1 MLSKHSLHPIPL
13 APAWT
18 AVMVMVSTTRTQ
30 SAKRPA
36 AKRPAKGPASKRPA
50 KKRPAA
56 KRPTKGPA
64 AKRPAKRPAKGPVA
78 KRRPS
83 KLSALGGP
91 LLTESDGSGSDSDR
105 SGGDSDPSVHRSDS
119 SCLSKN
125 DADLPHGWPVIETAD
140 CAIFCH
146 CAYCAFCG
154 HKWTTSARH
163 VNLFCHMD
171 GQGPLCANCRHRCRN
186 VAVSQRAMLLCPDCA
201 RTLCHC
207 DERAPQWRTARDAPP
222 Q

>member
-1 MLSKHSLHPIPL
+1 
-13 APAWT
+13 
-18 AVMVMVSTTRTQ
+18 MVSTTRTQ

-83 KLSALGGP
+83 KLSAL
-91 LLTESDGSGSDSDR
+91 TESDGSGSDSDR

-119 SCLSKN
+119 SCLSQTH
-125 DADLPHGWPVIETAD
+125 ADLPHLGELIAVAVNRSQ
-140 CAIFCH
+140 
-146 CAYCAFCG
+146 AYCALCG
-154 HKWTTSARH
+154 DRWMTAAGHPS
-163 VNLFCHMD
+163 LFCHMD

-186 VAVSQRAMLLCPDCA
+186 VISFLAQ
-201 RTLCHC
+201 
-207 DERAPQWRTARDAPP
+207 TAR
-222 Q
+222 

>member
-1 MLSKHSLHPIPL
+1 
-13 APAWT
+13 
-18 AVMVMVSTTRTQ
+18 MVSTTRTQ

-56 KRPTKGPA
+56 KRPAKGPA
-64 AKRPAKRPAKGPVA
+64 AKRPAAKRPAKGPVA

-83 KLSALGGP
+83 KLSALSSP

-119 SCLSKN
+119 SCLSQTH
-125 DADLPHGWPVIETAD
+125 ADLPHLGELIAVAVNRSQ
-140 CAIFCH
+140 
-146 CAYCAFCG
+146 AYCAFCG
-154 HKWTTSARH
+154 HRWMTSARH
-163 VNLFCHMD
+163 DNLFCHMD
-171 GQGPLCANCRHRCRN
+171 GQGPLCANCRHRCRSVRGQHPQAN
-186 VAVSQRAMLLCPDCA
+186 MLLCPDCA
-201 RTLCHC
+201 RTLCQC

>member
-1 MLSKHSLHPIPL
+1 
-13 APAWT
+13 
-18 AVMVMVSTTRTQ
+18 MVSTTRTQ

-119 SCLSKN
+119 SCLSQTQK
-125 DADLPHGWPVIETAD
+125 DHPHLGELIAVAVNRSQ
-140 CAIFCH
+140 
-146 CAYCAFCG
+146 AYCALCG
-154 HKWTTSARH
+154 ESPD
-163 VNLFCHMD
+163 NLFCHMD
-171 GQGPLCANCRHRCRN
+171 GQGPLCANCRHRCRSVRGEHPTAN
-186 VAVSQRAMLLCPDCA
+186 MLLCPDCA

>member
-18 AVMVMVSTTRTQ
+18 AVAVMVSTTRTQ

-36 AKRPAKGPASKRPA
+36 
-50 KKRPAA
+50 
-56 KRPTKGPA
+56 
-64 AKRPAKRPAKGPVA
+64 AKRPAKGPVA

-119 SCLSKN
+119 SCLSQTH
-125 DADLPHGWPVIETAD
+125 ADLPHLGELIAVAVNRSQ
-140 CAIFCH
+140 
-146 CAYCAFCG
+146 AYCAFCG
-154 HKWTTSARH
+154 HRWMTSAGRH
-163 VNLFCHMD
+163 NLFCQMD
-171 GQGPLCANCRHRCRN
+171 GQGPLCAIHRHRCRRVEGQPTETVPAMN
-186 VAVSQRAMLLCPDCA
+186 MLLCPDCVG
-201 RTLCHC
+201 TLCRC
-207 DERAPQWRTARDAPP
+207 DARDGAVAATMNMLLPG
-222 Q
+222 

>member
-1 MLSKHSLHPIPL
+1 M
-13 APAWT
+13 
-18 AVMVMVSTTRTQ
+18 MVSTTRTQ

-50 KKRPAA
+50 KKRPA
-56 KRPTKGPA
+56 
-64 AKRPAKRPAKGPVA
+64 AKRPAKGPVA

-105 SGGDSDPSVHRSDS
+105 SGGDSDPSVHRSD
-119 SCLSKN
+119 
-125 DADLPHGWPVIETAD
+125 LPHMWSLAVAVTRSQ
-140 CAIFCH
+140 
-146 CAYCAFCG
+146 AYCVFCSHRWMTAAG
-154 HKWTTSARH
+154 HPS
-163 VNLFCHMD
+163 LFCHMD
-171 GQGPLCANCRHRCRN
+171 GQGPLCANCRHRCRSVRGEHPTAN
-186 VAVSQRAMLLCPDCA
+186 MLLCPDCA